1 MRLHYAPRTI
11 SIAVAITLEEAGL
24 PYEAVPVDFSAGEQ
38 KGDAYLALNPKGRVP
53 TLETDSG
60 TVLTE
65 TGALLDYIA
74 ALAPGAG
81 LVPGDPERAAQMRSV
96 MYFLGST
103 MHVNHAHMRRGDR
116 WATKK
121 SSFDDMIAKT
131 PENMAENAR
140 YFTTDCL
147 EGDYVLGDDF
157 SIADPYAYMLCSW
170 LERDEVSLTDFPEI
184 TAYLDRMNARPAV
197 QAVKSKGML

>member
-24 PYEAVPVDFSAGEQ
+24 PYEAVPLDFGAGEQ
-38 KGDAYLALNPKGRVP
+38 KGETYLALNPKGRVP
-53 TLETDSG
+53 TLESDSG
-60 TVLTE
+60 TALTE

-74 ALAPGAG
+74 ALAPTAK
-81 LVPGDPERAAQMRSV
+81 LVPRDPERAAQMRSV
-96 MYFLGST
+96 MYFLGTT

-116 WATKK
+116 WASEQ

-140 YFTTDCL
+140 YFVSDCL
-147 EGDYVLGDDF
+147 EGDYVLGDQF

-170 LERDEVSLTDFPEI
+170 LERDKVPLGDFPDI
-184 TAYLDRMNARPAV
+184 AAYLDRMDARSSV
-197 QAVKSKGML
+197 QAVKAKGML

>member
-1 MRLHYAPRTI
+1 MRLHHAPRTI

-24 PYEAVPVDFSAGEQ
+24 PYEPVPVDFSAGEQ
-38 KGDAYLALNPKGRVP
+38 KGDTYLALNPKGRVP
-53 TLETDSG
+53 VLETDSG

-74 ALAPGAG
+74 ALAPGAD
-81 LVPGDPERAAQMRSV
+81 LVPQDPERAAQMRSV
-96 MYFLGST
+96 MYFLAST

-131 PENMAENAR
+131 PQNMAENAR

-147 EGDYVLGDDF
+147 EGDYVLGERF
-157 SIADPYAYMLCSW
+157 SIADPYSYMLCSW
-170 LERDEVSLTDFPEI
+170 LERDEVALADFPEI
-184 TAYLDRMNARPAV
+184 SAYLDRMNARPSV
-197 QAVKSKGML
+197 QAVKAKGML

>member
-11 SIAVAITLEEAGL
+11 SVAVAITLEEAGL
-24 PYEAVPVDFSAGEQ
+24 PYEPVPVDFSAGEQ

-74 ALAPGAG
+74 ALAPGAR
-81 LVPGDPERAAQMRSV
+81 LVPQDPERAAQMRSV
-96 MYFLGST
+96 MYFLAST

-121 SSFDDMIAKT
+121 ASFDDMIAKT

-147 EGDYVLGDDF
+147 EGDYVLGDQF
-157 SIADPYAYMLCSW
+157 SIADPYSYMLCSW
-170 LERDEVSLTDFPEI
+170 LERDEVSLKDFPEI
-184 TAYLDRMNARPAV
+184 AAYLDRMNARASV
-197 QAVKSKGML
+197 QAVKAKGML